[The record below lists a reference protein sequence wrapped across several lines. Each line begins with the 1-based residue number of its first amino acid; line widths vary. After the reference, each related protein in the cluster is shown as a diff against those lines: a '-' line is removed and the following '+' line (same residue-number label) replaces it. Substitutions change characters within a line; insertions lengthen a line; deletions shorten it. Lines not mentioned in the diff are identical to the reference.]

1 MLSLAHIYEKG
12 LLGVSP
18 DPKEA
23 KRWRERARASV
34 H

>member
-1 MLSLAHIYEKG
+1 MQSLAHIYEKG
-12 LLGVSP
+12 LIGVPP

-23 KRWRERARASV
+23 GRWRERARA